1 MLIAGLIMIVI
12 YPLTIQSPIITL
24 LSEKQEQYRVVIR
37 E

>member
-12 YPLTIQSPIITL
+12 YLLTIQSPIITL

-37 E
+37 K